1 VVRQVSEA
9 YKGRRLMVGVDD
21 VDFFKRIGLKFLGME
36 LLLVE
41 HPELRGRAVLV
52 QIVNLARSQGRD
64 VQEVQEEAEVQDEWS
79 KWFAP
84 CEKLGVAADH
94 GYFTR

>member
-1 VVRQVSEA
+1 
-9 YKGRRLMVGVDD
+9 
-21 VDFFKRIGLKFLGME
+21 
-36 LLLVE
+36 
-41 HPELRGRAVLV
+41 VLV

-84 CEKLGVAADH
+84 CEKLGIAADH